1 MSPECSWSKRLRR
14 HQKSS
19 VRLKNG
25 RRKGKL
31 LKPCGEVEQQLFHG
45 EYALVDG
52 EENFMSPP

>member
-1 MSPECSWSKRLRR
+1 
-14 HQKSS
+14 